1 MAVKKTKRGDSTEI
15 SIPTDANRDVGVFL
29 LFLAVF
35 AVLPIYA
42 LSMRLVFETTEYDWN
57 VGGLLAL
64 GIGLLGA
71 SLVLFSHK
79 KISVSQ
85 TNITVKD
92 GLFKAR
98 MRFGWSEEP
107 AVRLYSIEEDRGGRQ
122 VEVWLVNLVDGKN
135 QYTLDQRVGQQMASR
150 TLAEM
155 VAKTINCPVIE
166 KVGGKDVRIERS
178 ELDLPFVER
187 VHRHPVLL
195 GPEVDKPGEC
205 AVEESLSG
213 ERLEF
218 RWRLWSAQLVCQV
231 GVFFAILFGFSLLPL
246 GKSTGNRSLLDLA
259 RLDGEYLYF
268 YALAA
273 LFAIAL
279 VMLAGYLVVL
289 VADRQQVS
297 VRASVFG
304 VPVRGQNIPVTEL
317 EDIAVRNSAQG
328 AFLQFISDALIITQ
342 RLDDLE
348 AGRWVAS
355 LTRRFYA
362 EKRSGADL

>member
-1 MAVKKTKRGDSTEI
+1 MAVKKTRRGDSTEL
-15 SIPTDANRDVGVFL
+15 SIPTDANRDIGVFL
-29 LFLAVF
+29 LFLSVF
-35 AVLPIYA
+35 AVVPLYA
-42 LSMRLVFETTEYDWN
+42 LTMRLVFETTEYDWN
-57 VGGLLAL
+57 KGLLLAL
-64 GIGLLGA
+64 GMGLIGVVLI
-71 SLVLFSHK
+71 LFSRK
-79 KISVSQ
+79 KITVSQ

-92 GLFKAR
+92 GLFR
-98 MRFGWSEEP
+98 PGMRFGWSEQP
-107 AVRLYSIEEDRGGRQ
+107 AVRLYSIEEERGGRQ

-166 KVGGKDVRIERS
+166 KAGGKDVRIERS

-187 VHRHPVLL
+187 VHRHPILL
-195 GPEVDKPGEC
+195 GQEVDKPSDC
-205 AVEESLSG
+205 AVKETLSS
-213 ERLEF
+213 ERQEF
-218 RWRLWSAQLVCQV
+218 HWRLWSAQLVLQV
-231 GVFFAILFGFSLLPL
+231 GVLFAVLFGFSLLPL

-259 RLDGEYLYF
+259 RLEKEYLYF
-268 YALAA
+268 YALAG
-273 LFAIAL
+273 LLVIAL
-279 VMLAGYLVVL
+279 VMLAGYRVLL

-297 VRASVFG
+297 VRATVFG
-304 VPVRGQNIPVTEL
+304 VPVRSQSIPVTEL

-362 EKRSGADL
+362 KVRPGADL